1 MNKWWQNLTYGIILF
16 SIYFKININIQQ
28 IYLLKYI
35 SKCIY
40 TNIKFENLNKKNI
53 LFFFCAKI
61 RFKMYLYKYKKNIFA
76 KIRFKIYVNIFS
88 TNIFWDIFC
97 IFLKIKMLYMYK
109 YIFRKNIF
117 WPLYISVKEN
127 AFTLY
132 LNSHSQTKKGSF
144 HHYTNLEAK
153 VYWFYLPLAQWTIEL
168 QPF

>member
-1 MNKWWQNLTYGIILF
+1 MRVNKWWQNLTYGIILF

-28 IYLLKYI
+28 IYLLKYV

-40 TNIKFENLNKKNI
+40 TNII
-53 LFFFCAKI
+53 FFLCG
-61 RFKMYLYKYKKNIFA
+61 
-76 KIRFKIYVNIFS
+76 KIRFKIDVNIFS

-97 IFLKIKMLYMYK
+97 IFKKKKNVYMYK